1 MRATIHGLVSGGIR
15 DSFEE
20 LDRRRRRVLC
30 VVAYGAGAA
39 AIGLALINRPW
50 SVVLAL
56 ALFAACGA
64 SYYPLHVFSQGI
76 DYRARHEPLA
86 RRPPFDRPEEASVD
100 DAQLKLLYNVYLVNR
115 WFLSSAVMALVTYPM
130 LASWFGWWL
139 PEEAFEWGVV
149 IAGAAGFVSSLPTV
163 IWGWLEPGTHDLPYP
178 ADEDLD

>member
-1 MRATIHGLVSGGIR
+1 MRATIHGLMDGRIR

-20 LDRRRRRVLC
+20 LDRRRRRLLC
-30 VVAYGAGAA
+30 LVAYGAGAA
-39 AIGLALINRPW
+39 AIAFALINRPW
-50 SVVLAL
+50 AILPAL
-56 ALFAACGA
+56 ALFAVSGA
-64 SYYPLHVFSQGI
+64 SYYPLHAFSQGI

-86 RRPPFDRPEEASVD
+86 RRPRFDRPDEESVD

-130 LASWFGWWL
+130 LASWVGWWM
-139 PEEAFEWGVV
+139 PERAFEWGLV